1 LLTPV
6 SDILLSSV
14 VGVFAG
20 LVGALVGV
28 GGGVFITPFL
38 TLYMGIPIRESI
50 AASLVAVIATST
62 AGGSS
67 YVDQRITHVK
77 LAMFLEVATTAGA
90 LAGAT
95 LAVRLSSWTL
105 FIVFGSVLLY
115 MTYNAMKTLHTDE
128 RRISKGDFVSASPD
142 RFAHLLQLEGEYYD
156 ASERRTVRYSVK
168 GVRVGSTSSF
178 LAGMISGL
186 LGIGGGAVK
195 VGVMNLYM
203 NVPIKVAV
211 ATSKFMIGVTAA
223 SGALVFLLSGLVN
236 PYLAAPIALGTTAGA
251 TAGTFLMNRVRS
263 SQIKLLFSLLLLYLG
278 YAMLARGLAIG
289 FGIHLPLPG
298 GGGR

>member
-1 LLTPV
+1 
-6 SDILLSSV
+6 
-14 VGVFAG
+14 
-20 LVGALVGV
+20 
-28 GGGVFITPFL
+28 
-38 TLYMGIPIRESI
+38 
-50 AASLVAVIATST
+50 
-62 AGGSS
+62 
-67 YVDQRITHVK
+67 
-77 LAMFLEVATTAGA
+77 
-90 LAGAT
+90 
-95 LAVRLSSWTL
+95 
-105 FIVFGSVLLY
+105 
-115 MTYNAMKTLHTDE
+115 
-128 RRISKGDFVSASPD
+128 
-142 RFAHLLQLEGEYYD
+142 
-156 ASERRTVRYSVK
+156 
-168 GVRVGSTSSF
+168 
-178 LAGMISGL
+178 
-186 LGIGGGAVK
+186 
-195 VGVMNLYM
+195 MNLYM